1 MTTYSGRFR
10 FRWNPGNKS
19 CDGVLKLR
27 SLFIHFSCFIIFLE
41 KVSKRLLCACMISYG
56 VQTWCCASDD
66 DPQPDDHRGSQQLQF
81 RPTDSQILDKCIS
94 GCFVINEHWK
104 NRCANLHAVRAV
116 CFRRSTMAVSHF
128 RPIHFFHVS
137 SILFYPKNILALFC
151 HCNKILTNTFSFFC
165 YNVVTSKCRKLGGY
179 PDTCRAEIGRFQS
192 QKQTPRVRRVGRRLN
207 YRAVCFHGDHFHS
220 NDSKTIGKKWK
231 TRGNRLRK
239 RMARQLSLRPQ
250 TIFNVQKAKIE
261 NCLIVYVESQR
272 LKYLTYFGVQF
283 SCNASTFT

>member
-1 MTTYSGRFR
+1 MI
-10 FRWNPGNKS
+10 
-19 CDGVLKLR
+19 R
-27 SLFIHFSCFIIFLE
+27 SLTTTEAASNYSFVRLTPRYLTNASAAVLSSTNTEKTDALICMRSVPSVSAALQWPFL
-41 KVSKRLLCACMISYG
+41 
-56 VQTWCCASDD
+56 T
-66 DPQPDDHRGSQQLQF
+66 
-81 RPTDSQILDKCIS
+81 S
-94 GCFVINEHWK
+94 GQSI
-104 NRCANLHAVRAV
+104 
-116 CFRRSTMAVSHF
+116 
-128 RPIHFFHVS
+128 FFHVS

-151 HCNKILTNTFSFFC
+151 HCNTILTNTFSFFC

-179 PDTCRAEIGRFQS
+179 PDTCRVEIGRFQS